1 LFIGEL
7 VMKIV
12 FCSAEVVPFSQ
23 AGGLG
28 DVMGSLPRAIGEL
41 KHSCII
47 LTPMYGFINP
57 DFHKIEKTDIAYH
70 IHFNGKTYPISI
82 WKGVLPRSEVPV
94 YFIDN
99 YELFGARKEVYPYGQ
114 PEWELEGFLVF
125 SQATFELLRRVR
137 FRPDVLHVNDWHTA
151 SMATT
156 LASIRPYDQYF
167 SRTHSVLTIHN
178 LHYQGM
184 YGDTNWLREG
194 IYRAD
199 AVTTVSPTYAQ
210 EIQMPEFGAG
220 LDDVMRDCKHKLSG
234 ILNGIDTELF
244 NPQTDT
250 FLTKHYTGETFVEGK
265 AACKADLQA
274 ELGLPAEPDVPL
286 IGFVGRLVDQKG
298 LDILIP
304 AMEALE
310 NSDTPVQFALLG
322 TGDPEMEDALKALNT
337 KTKRIRSYV
346 GFNTAMAMKIY
357 AGSDMFVMPSAY
369 EPCGLGQMIALRYG
383 SVPVV
388 RAVGGLADTIK
399 DVRNNPTNGNG
410 FLFSEY
416 DSQKLQET
424 LQAARVLYQNRQVW
438 HDLIRRGMAEDHSW
452 RPSALAYEQLYNRLG
467 SPAATSHG

>member
-1 LFIGEL
+1 
-7 VMKIV
+7 MKIV

-28 DVMGSLPRAIGEL
+28 DVMGSLPRAISEL
-41 KHSCII
+41 GHSSII
-47 LTPMYGFINP
+47 LTPMYGFIKP
-57 DFHKIEKTDIAYH
+57 EDHGLQKTDIAYAVN
-70 IHFNGKTYPISI
+70 FNGKSYPITI
-82 WKGVLPRSEVPV
+82 WQGELPRSDVPV

-125 SQATFELLRRVR
+125 SQATFELLRRLR
-137 FRPDVLHVNDWHTA
+137 YRPEVLHVNDWHTA

-220 LDDVMRDCKHKLSG
+220 LDDVMRDCKHKLAG

-244 NPQTDT
+244 NPETDAFIT
-250 FLTKHYTGETFVEGK
+250 QHYNIENFAQGK
-265 AACKADLQA
+265 ATCKADLQK
-274 ELGLPAEPDVPL
+274 ELDLPIEPDVPV

-298 LDILIP
+298 LDILLP
-304 AMEALE
+304 VMQELE
-310 NSDTPVQFALLG
+310 KANTPVQFALLG
-322 TGDPEMEDALKALNT
+322 TGDPAMETALKALNA
-337 KTKRIRSYV
+337 KTKRVRSYV
-346 GFNTAMAMKIY
+346 GFSTALAMKIY

-388 RAVGGLADTIK
+388 RAVGGLADTIF
-399 DVRNNPTNGNG
+399 DVRTHSTRGNG
-410 FLFSEY
+410 FLFSDYSAKQLKETILASIEHY
-416 DSQKLQET
+416 QK
-424 LQAARVLYQNRQVW
+424 RQIW
-438 HDLIRRGMAEDHSW
+438 HDLIRHGMSEDHSW
-452 RPSALAYEQLYNRLG
+452 RPSALAYEQLYSRLG
-467 SPAATSHG
+467 SPTTASTSH

>member
-1 LFIGEL
+1 
-7 VMKIV
+7 MKIV

-28 DVMGSLPRAIGEL
+28 DVMGSLPRAIADL
-41 KHSCII
+41 NHTSII
-47 LTPMYGFINP
+47 LTPMYGFIDP
-57 DFHKIEKTDIAYH
+57 EAHLLEKTDIDYL
-70 IHFNGKTYPISI
+70 IQFNKKTYPISI
-82 WKGVLPRSEVPV
+82 WKGQLPRSTVPV

-125 SQATFELLRRVR
+125 SQATFELLRRLH

-220 LDDVMRDCKHKLSG
+220 LDDVMRDCKHKLTG
-234 ILNGIDTELF
+234 ILNGIDTDLY
-244 NPQTDT
+244 NPETDT
-250 FLTKHYTGETFVEGK
+250 FITQRYNRDSFVQGK
-265 AACKADLQA
+265 AACKANLQM
-274 ELGLPAEPDVPL
+274 ELGLPNEPDVPL
-286 IGFVGRLVDQKG
+286 LGFVGRLVDQKG

-310 NSDTPVQFALLG
+310 RAGTPVQFALLG
-322 TGDPEMEDALKALNT
+322 TGDPEMEEALKALNENT
-337 KTKRIRSYV
+337 QRIRSYI

-357 AGSDMFVMPSAY
+357 AGTDMFVMPSAY
-369 EPCGLGQMIALRYG
+369 EPCGLGQMISLRYG

-399 DVRNNPTNGNG
+399 DIRHNPSQGNG
-410 FLFSEY
+410 FLFGEY
-416 DSQKLQET
+416 DSGKLHET
-424 LQAARVLYQNRQVW
+424 VQAAVELYQNRQLW

-452 RPSALAYEQLYNRLG
+452 RPSALAYEQLYSRLG
-467 SPAATSHG
+467 SPTATSY

>member
-1 LFIGEL
+1 
-7 VMKIV
+7 MKIV

-28 DVMGSLPRAIGEL
+28 DVMGSLPRAIAEL
-41 KHSCII
+41 NHDSII

-57 DFHKIEKTDIAYH
+57 EAYGLEKSDIAYQ

-82 WKGVLPRSEVPV
+82 WKGELPRSGVPV

-125 SQATFELLRRVR
+125 SQATFELLRRLH

-199 AVTTVSPTYAQ
+199 SVTTVSPTYAQ
-210 EIQMPEFGAG
+210 EIQMAEFGAG
-220 LDDVMRDCKHKLSG
+220 LDDVMRDCKHKLAG
-234 ILNGIDTELF
+234 ILNGIDTDLF
-244 NPQTDT
+244 NPETDS
-250 FLTKHYTGETFVEGK
+250 FLTKNYNTSSFEAGK
-265 AACKADLQA
+265 SACKADLQK
-274 ELGLPAEPDVPL
+274 ELGLPAEPNVPL

-310 NSDTPVQFALLG
+310 KTGTPVQFALLG
-322 TGDPEMEDALKALNT
+322 TGDPEMETALKTLNS
-337 KTKRIRSYV
+337 KSKRIRSYV

-357 AGSDMFVMPSAY
+357 AGTDMFVMPSAY

-383 SVPVV
+383 SVPIV
-388 RAVGGLADTIK
+388 RAVGGLADTIR
-399 DVRNNPTNGNG
+399 DVRSNTTNGNG

-416 DSQKLQET
+416 DTKQLRET
-424 LQAARVLYQNRQVW
+424 VSASIELYQKDHTWQE
-438 HDLIRRGMAEDHSW
+438 LIRRGMAEDHSW
-452 RPSALAYEQLYNRLG
+452 RPSALAYEQLYSHLG
-467 SPAATSHG
+467 SPAATSY